1 MKNKIQSIPYK
12 FYNKTNEAKDEHELI
27 LSGYIGRS
35 SWWYEAIS
43 ADSIRNALKDVT
55 ASTIRIKLN
64 SGGGDADQ
72 GVEIYNY
79 LKDLDK
85 HVIVEVTSLAGSA
98 ASVAA
103 MGADEIIMRT
113 GSRMMI
119 HEASTLAYGNKQD
132 IQKTLNAL
140 EAYDESIISIYQQRT
155 GKSREEIAKLLEA
168 ETWFTAEQAVREG
181 FADKVETEQQ
191 EGNTQNIITD
201 KQMQQII
208 NAVTNNLIQAQSN
221 EPKEPFQNS
230 SIGKGSFNLL
240 KKWR

>member
-1 MKNKIQSIPYK
+1 MTKKIIQSIPYR
-12 FYNKTNEAKDEHELI
+12 FYNNTDNTKDEHEMV
-27 LSGYIGRS
+27 LSGFIGRS

-43 ADSIRNALKDVT
+43 ADTIRNALRDVS

-72 GVEIYNY
+72 GIEIYNF

-85 HVIVEVTSLAGSA
+85 KVIVEVTSLAASA
-98 ASVAA
+98 ASIIA

-119 HEASTLAYGNKQD
+119 HEASTYAWGTKQD

-155 GKSREEIAKLLEA
+155 GKSREDITQLLEA
-168 ETWFTAEQAVREG
+168 ETWMTAEQAVEEG
-181 FADKVETEQQ
+181 FADKVEFEQQ
-191 EGNTQNIITD
+191 EDSEKGITD
-201 KQMQQII
+201 EQMQQII
-208 NAVTNNLIQAQSN
+208 NAVTNNLKQNTNQSN
-221 EPKEPFQNS
+221 EPKPPVPVQTKR
-230 SIGKGSFNLL
+230 KGFIF
-240 KKWR
+240 

>member
-1 MKNKIQSIPYK
+1 VKNEIKTIP
-12 FYNKTNEAKDEHELI
+12 FQFLNATNANTDEHEMV
-27 LSGYIGRS
+27 LSGFIGRS

-43 ADSIRNALKDVT
+43 AETIRNALKEVS

-72 GVEIYNY
+72 GIEIYNF

-85 HVIVEVTSLAGSA
+85 KVIVEVTSLAASA
-98 ASVAA
+98 ASIIA

-119 HEASTLAYGNKQD
+119 HEASTYAMGTKQD

-140 EAYDESIISIYQQRT
+140 ETYDESIVSIYQQRT
-155 GKSREEIAKLLEA
+155 GKNKEEITKLLEA
-168 ETWFTAEQAVREG
+168 ETWFTAEKAVKEG
-181 FADKVETEQQ
+181 FADRVEHEPDEDDV
-191 EGNTQNIITD
+191 EGTITD

-208 NAVTNNLIQAQSN
+208 NAVTKNLKQNNQEPN
-221 EPKEPFQNS
+221 EPTPPAQIAAKR
-230 SIGKGSFNLL
+230 KGFIF
-240 KKWR
+240 

>member
-1 MKNKIQSIPYK
+1 MKNKIQYIPYK
-12 FYNKTNEAKDEHELI
+12 FYNKTNKTKDEHEMV

-35 SWWYEAIS
+35 SWWFEAIS
-43 ADSIRNALKDVT
+43 ADSVRNALKDVQ

-64 SGGGDADQ
+64 SGGGDADE
-72 GVEIYNY
+72 GIEIYNY

-85 HVIVEVTSLAGSA
+85 HVIVEVTSLAASA
-98 ASVAA
+98 ASIVA

-119 HEASTLAYGNKQD
+119 HEASTLAWGNKHD

-168 ETWFTAEQAVREG
+168 ETWFTAEQAVKEG
-181 FADKVETEQQ
+181 FADGVEFTSQ
-191 EGNTQNIITD
+191 EDETQNIITD
-201 KQMQQII
+201 EQMQQII
-208 NAVTNNLIQAQSN
+208 NAVTNNLKQDHTQS
-221 EPKEPFQNS
+221 KEPTPNAKVQTKR
-230 SIGKGSFNLL
+230 KGFIF
-240 KKWR
+240 

>member
-1 MKNKIQSIPYK
+1 VKNEIKNIPYQ
-12 FYNKTNEAKDEHELI
+12 FLNATNANTDEHEMI
-27 LSGYIGRS
+27 LSGFIGRS

-43 ADSIRNALKDVT
+43 ADTIRNALKEVN

-72 GVEIYNY
+72 GIEIYNF

-85 HVIVEVTSLAGSA
+85 KVIVEVTSLAASA
-98 ASVAA
+98 ASIIA

-119 HEASTLAYGNKQD
+119 HEASTYAMGTKQD

-140 EAYDESIISIYQQRT
+140 ETYDESIVSIYQQRT
-155 GKSREEIAKLLEA
+155 GKSKDQISKLLEA
-168 ETWFTAEQAVREG
+168 ETWFTAEKAVKEG
-181 FADKVETEQQ
+181 FADKVEYEPEEDED
-191 EGNTQNIITD
+191 EGTITD

-208 NAVTNNLIQAQSN
+208 NAVTKNLKQNNQEPN
-221 EPKEPFQNS
+221 EPTPPAQVAVKR
-230 SIGKGSFNLL
+230 KGFIF
-240 KKWR
+240 

>member
-1 MKNKIQSIPYK
+1 MKNKIQAIPYQ
-12 FYNKTNEAKDEHELI
+12 FLNKVNESEDEHEMV

-43 ADSIRNALKDVT
+43 AESIRKALNDVT

-64 SGGGDADQ
+64 SGGGEVDQ

-85 HVIVEVTSLAGSA
+85 RVVVEVTSLAASA
-98 ASVAA
+98 ASIAA

-155 GKSREEIAKLLEA
+155 GKSREEITNLLEA
-168 ETWFTAEQAVREG
+168 ETWFTAEQAVKEG
-181 FADKVETEQQ
+181 FADKVEFNPQPVEP
-191 EGNTQNIITD
+191 QNGVTD
-201 KQMQQII
+201 EQMQQII
-208 NAVTNNLIQAQSN
+208 NAVTNNLKQNQNDEPTPPAAPQA
-221 EPKEPFQNS
+221 KR
-230 SIGKGSFNLL
+230 KGFIF
-240 KKWR
+240 

>member
-1 MKNKIQSIPYK
+1 MKNNIQSIPYQ
-12 FYNKTNEAKDEHELI
+12 FYNKANESKDEHELV
-27 LSGYIGRS
+27 LSGYIGKS

-43 ADSIRNALKDVT
+43 AESIRNALKDVK

-72 GVEIYNY
+72 GIEIYNY

-85 HVIVEVTSLAGSA
+85 YVIAEVTSLAASA

-155 GKSREEIAKLLEA
+155 GKSREEITKLLQA
-168 ETWFTAEQAVREG
+168 ETWLTAEQAVEES
-181 FADKVETEQQ
+181 FADKVEFDPQKE
-191 EGNTQNIITD
+191 ETQNTITD
-201 KQMQQII
+201 EQMQQII
-208 NAVTNNLIQAQSN
+208 NAVTSNLKQNTNPVN
-221 EPKEPFQNS
+221 EPAPPAQVQTKR
-230 SIGKGSFNLL
+230 KGFIF
-240 KKWR
+240 

>member
-1 MKNKIQSIPYK
+1 MKNEIKTIP
-12 FYNKTNEAKDEHELI
+12 FQFLNVTNTNTDEHEMV
-27 LSGYIGRS
+27 LSGFIGRS

-43 ADSIRNALKDVT
+43 ADTIRSALKEVS

-72 GVEIYNY
+72 GIEIYNF

-85 HVIVEVTSLAGSA
+85 KVIVEVTSLAASA
-98 ASVAA
+98 ASIIA

-119 HEASTLAYGNKQD
+119 HEASTYAMGTKQD

-140 EAYDESIISIYQQRT
+140 ETYDESIVSIYQQRT
-155 GKSREEIAKLLEA
+155 GKSKEDITKLLEA
-168 ETWFTAEQAVREG
+168 ETWFTAEKAVKEG
-181 FADKVETEQQ
+181 FADRVEYEQ
-191 EGNTQNIITD
+191 EDDDEDVITD

-208 NAVTNNLIQAQSN
+208 NAVTKNLKQNNKEQN
-221 EPKEPFQNS
+221 EPTPPAQVAAKR
-230 SIGKGSFNLL
+230 KGFIF
-240 KKWR
+240 

>member
-1 MKNKIQSIPYK
+1 VKNEIKNIPYQ
-12 FYNKTNEAKDEHELI
+12 FLNVTNANTDEHEMV
-27 LSGYIGRS
+27 LSGFIGRS

-43 ADSIRNALKDVT
+43 AETIRSALKEVN

-72 GVEIYNY
+72 GIEIYNF

-85 HVIVEVTSLAGSA
+85 KVIVEVTSLAASA
-98 ASVAA
+98 ASIIA

-119 HEASTLAYGNKQD
+119 HEASTYAWGTKQD

-140 EAYDESIISIYQQRT
+140 ESYDQSIVSIYQQRT
-155 GKSREEIAKLLEA
+155 GKSKDDITKLLEA
-168 ETWFTAEQAVREG
+168 ETWFTAEKAVKEG
-181 FADKVETEQQ
+181 FANRVEYESEEDDD
-191 EGNTQNIITD
+191 EGTITD

-208 NAVTNNLIQAQSN
+208 NAVTKNLKQNNQKPN
-221 EPKEPFQNS
+221 EPTPSAQVAAKR
-230 SIGKGSFNLL
+230 KGFIF
-240 KKWR
+240 